1 MSAQQQRGPT
11 RNAPA
16 SAANTGGANQDR
28 RVVNAVGF
36 GNQAAQNDMVDM
48 SNPAMIEAVHD
59 ANELGVAT
67 QINDLGAPQPFTQ
80 LDRMVDQSVP
90 HARTE
95 EAVTV
100 VEEALGYDLAENVV
114 IHLDRYA
121 AVVAG
126 TYNAEAVQIEEH
138 VYVHRQIEEQIVD
151 RLYPPALFDN
161 AGPDTGGEEALSE
174 PDKRP
179 PWAKHEDSEIV
190 VTPGNYTIE
199 CRGAEVIIYDRNEDV
214 VTRIWGDPHVDEGGK
229 GGDDWHFGQD
239 STFVLPDGTKICLD
253 TEPNEH
259 GWWFVVGVD
268 VLFGYTRWHYGT
280 GDTNGMHH
288 DAEEWDA
295 AHADASEDKSAGLFF
310 LQSNGEWAK
319 MNPDGSVTDVA
330 NESWKDY
337 QATGDVTTGP
347 AEAVGLTHAQ
357 WEALD
362 QADQVR
368 ILKKYGQYDQTRSQ
382 A

>member
-1 MSAQQQRGPT
+1 MSMR
-11 RNAPA
+11 
-16 SAANTGGANQDR
+16 AARVETTG
-28 RVVNAVGF
+28 
-36 GNQAAQNDMVDM
+36 
-48 SNPAMIEAVHD
+48 
-59 ANELGVAT
+59 T
-67 QINDLGAPQPFTQ
+67 
-80 LDRMVDQSVP
+80 
-90 HARTE
+90 
-95 EAVTV
+95 
-100 VEEALGYDLAENVV
+100 
-114 IHLDRYA
+114 
-121 AVVAG
+121 
-126 TYNAEAVQIEEH
+126 
-138 VYVHRQIEEQIVD
+138 
-151 RLYPPALFDN
+151 
-161 AGPDTGGEEALSE
+161 
-174 PDKRP
+174 
-179 PWAKHEDSEIV
+179 
-190 VTPGNYTIE
+190 
-199 CRGAEVIIYDRNEDV
+199 
-214 VTRIWGDPHVDEGGK
+214 
-229 GGDDWHFGQD
+229 GQD

-362 QADQVR
+362 QADQCESSRSTASTTRRVR
-368 ILKKYGQYDQTRSQ
+368 RPEPAPASIDRTERFRGDFRSGFRCDFHSHFRTGMPRL
-382 A
+382 ALHRCVWLPACA

>member
-1 MSAQQQRGPT
+1 
-11 RNAPA
+11 
-16 SAANTGGANQDR
+16 
-28 RVVNAVGF
+28 
-36 GNQAAQNDMVDM
+36 MV
-48 SNPAMIEAVHD
+48 E
-59 ANELGVAT
+59 
-67 QINDLGAPQPFTQ
+67 
-80 LDRMVDQSVP
+80 QSVP
-90 HARTE
+90 HAKTE

-100 VEEALGYDLAENVV
+100 VEAALGYDLPSNAI

-121 AVVAG
+121 NVVAG
-126 TYNAEAVQIEEH
+126 TYNAEAVQIGQD
-138 VYVHRQIEEQIVD
+138 VYVHRQIEEQVID
-151 RLYPPALFDN
+151 KLYPPSLFDN
-161 AGPDTGGEEALSE
+161 AGPETNGQEELNE
-174 PDKRP
+174 PDKTP

-190 VTPGNYTIE
+190 VTPGGYTIE
-199 CRGAEVIIYDRNEDV
+199 CKGAEVIIYDRNEDV

-253 TEPNEH
+253 TEANRH

-268 VLFGYTRWHYGT
+268 VIFGYTRWHYGT

-295 AHADASEDKSAGLFF
+295 AHADAADHKSAGLFF

-319 MNPDGSVTDVA
+319 MNADGSVTDVA
-330 NESWKDY
+330 NESWKGY

-347 AEAVGLTHAQ
+347 AEAVGLTTAQ

-368 ILKKYGQYDQTRSQ
+368 ILKKYGRYDS
-382 A
+382 AHSKA

>member
-1 MSAQQQRGPT
+1 MAGQEHRVQNRAPSKAQGK
-11 RNAPA
+11 N
-16 SAANTGGANQDR
+16 SGMGGNS
-28 RVVNAVGF
+28 RVTHAVGF
-36 GNQAAQNDMVDM
+36 GNLAAQEDVVDM
-48 SNPAMIEAVHD
+48 SNPAMVEAVND
-59 ANELGVAT
+59 SAQLGCAT

-90 HARTE
+90 HAKSE

-100 VEEALGYDLAENVV
+100 VEAALGYDLASNAI

-121 AVVAG
+121 NVVAG
-126 TYNAEAVQIEEH
+126 TYNAEAVQIGQD
-138 VYVHRQIEEQIVD
+138 VYVHRQIEEQVID
-151 RLYPPALFDN
+151 QLYPPQLFDN
-161 AGPDTGGEEALSE
+161 AGPETNGQEALVE

-179 PWAKHEDSEIV
+179 PWARHEDSEIV

-199 CRGAEVIIYDRNEDV
+199 MRDSEVIIYDRNEDV

-253 TEPNEH
+253 TEANRH

-268 VLFGYTRWHYGT
+268 ILFGYTRYHYGV
-280 GDTNGMHH
+280 GDAKGMHN

-295 AHADASEDKSAGLFF
+295 AHADAAADKSAGLFF
-310 LQSNGEWAK
+310 LQSNGQWAK
-319 MNPDGSVTDVA
+319 MNEDGSVADVA
-330 NESWKDY
+330 NESWGGY

-347 AEAVGLTHAQ
+347 AEAVGLTRAQ

-368 ILKKYGQYDQTRSQ
+368 ILKRHGRYDQASSK